1 MAFMSMRL
9 LNACQGKRTT
19 IHTALDDLES
29 FLWLLIW
36 GIVYASKDIDG
47 AKTANEGIELM
58 LIAWSGDAKSNL
70 NKLAAAERSWED
82 VVFGGLIKEWLG
94 IFTRASDD
102 TWKFMKHLPTIPLDD
117 QLGSEWRRAC
127 DWLES
132 YCMKTYEAVLKSGFK
147 HLEEVRRYSNWEEVV
162 VANSQVQPMEY

>member
-1 MAFMSMRL
+1 MSFMSMRL
-9 LNACQGKRTT
+9 LAAYQGNLTI

-47 AKTANEGIELM
+47 AKAANVGIEQM
-58 LIAWSGDAKSNL
+58 LIAWSGDATSNL
-70 NKLAAAERSWED
+70 TKLTAAERSWDD
-82 VVFGGLIKEWLG
+82 VVFGGLIQEWLG
-94 IFTRASDD
+94 IFTKAESD
-102 TWKFMKHLPTIPLDD
+102 TKKFMKHLPTIPLDN

-132 YCMKTYEAVLKSGFK
+132 YCMKTYEAVLKSGFN
-147 HLEEVRRYSNWEEVV
+147 HLEEVRKYSNWTDVV